1 MLQNRSVLL
10 REVPEHP
17 IRFGGLAATR
27 RRFSG
32 VMDATP
38 LRVCHVMTADLW
50 AGAEVQVATL
60 ASYLVNRPEVQ
71 VSAVL
76 FNDGW
81 LASELRAL
89 GITVAVVDEHRHT
102 PLGIVRFLTRFF
114 RRHQVELIHTHRY
127 KDNILGTIAAA
138 FARVPHVIRTV
149 HGRSEPLRG
158 LDWLKFQVYQ
168 SLDLAAMWSRA
179 DRVVAVS
186 KGMVDALKESGY
198 RPGTLTHV
206 RNGIDLSKIHTTAS
220 VAHTREALGLNVANV
235 VIGTAGRLAPVKG
248 HEYLV
253 RAAARIVQ
261 QESQARFL
269 FVGTGPLEPTLRGL
283 ARQLGVDHACI
294 FVDPAIDRRA
304 SVYDLIAA
312 MDVFVLPSLHEGI
325 PMALLEALAL
335 ERPVV
340 ASAVGGIPEIV
351 THEATGLLV
360 EPKNDRALADA
371 CLDLVRDSTRARR
384 LAVGGRRTVER
395 EFSHQQNGE
404 AMLELYRAVVAES
417 LAGDG
422 VEAAVERD
430 SRGRVGSRAS

>member
-1 MLQNRSVLL
+1 MT
-10 REVPEHP
+10 P
-17 IRFGGLAATR
+17 I
-27 RRFSG
+27 
-32 VMDATP
+32 
-38 LRVCHVMTADLW
+38 RVCHVMTADLW

-60 ASYLVNRPEVQ
+60 ASYLAARPEVQ

-81 LASELRAL
+81 LASELRGL
-89 GITVAVVDEHRHT
+89 GITVAVVDEHQHT
-102 PLGIVRFLTRFF
+102 PLGIIRFLTRFF

-127 KDNILGTIAAA
+127 KDNILGSIAAI
-138 FARVPHVIRTV
+138 FAGVPHVIRTV
-149 HGRSEPLRG
+149 HGRSEPMRG
-158 LDWLKFQVYQ
+158 WDWLKFQAYQ
-168 SLDLAAMWSRA
+168 ALDLAALWSRA

-186 KGMVDALKESGY
+186 KRMVGELRKSGY
-198 RPGTLTHV
+198 RPDTLTYVH
-206 RNGIDLSKIHTTAS
+206 NGVDLSKIHTTAF
-220 VAHTREALGLNVANV
+220 VRQTREAIGLSRGHV
-235 VIGTAGRLAPVKG
+235 VIGTAGRLTPVKG

-261 QESQARFL
+261 HESDARFL
-269 FVGTGPLEPTLRGL
+269 FIGSGPLEPGLRDL
-283 ARQLGVDHACI
+283 ARRLAVDHACV

-360 EPKNDRALADA
+360 EPKNEWALAIA
-371 CLDLVRDSTRARR
+371 CLGLVRDRDRART
-384 LAVGGRRTVER
+384 LALRGRRRVER
-395 EFSHQQNGE
+395 EFSHERNGE
-404 AMLELYRAVVAES
+404 AMLGLYHAVTAQTRDGNHAE
-417 LAGDG
+417 AMF
-422 VEAAVERD
+422 ERD
-430 SRGRVGSRAS
+430 SARRVDSRAS